1 MQKVIVKGHLAQ
13 KLRVETD
20 RRMDI
25 GDYIVSHAN
34 AVSNNDSDIHI
45 YKAA

>member
-25 GDYIVSHAN
+25 GNYIN